1 MKTTS
6 MTTYRTLLQN
16 LTRGS
21 TRLNDWRIKTAT
33 GKRLNKPSDDP
44 TAIRPVL
51 NARTQISASERYL
64 RTMDTVQDRLDNA
77 EGYLYNTENI
87 LVRVKELAISAGDGA
102 YSPEDLTLLADE
114 LALRREEL
122 LDAAN
127 ANIDGKF
134 IFAGYQDNVQPFV
147 LNDNYDP
154 AAYNA
159 DDPSSWSVHYKG
171 DPHAIQMEI
180 GPGALVDSSVPG
192 NELFLGL
199 KDTNGD
205 GTLEQTGTD
214 LFGVLDRMEQALR
227 ANDPDTVIDELGTL
241 DEGADQVRRLHG
253 SLGIVGQRLDT
264 ARDHMETLNIDMQT
278 ILSRYEDID
287 LVEAVSNMTQE
298 EMAFDA
304 ALKVSARVQELNI
317 LKYF

>member
-64 RTMDTVQDRLDNA
+64 RTMDTVQDRLDNS

-134 IFAGYQDNVQPFV
+134 IFAGYQDNAQPFV
-147 LNDNYDP
+147 LNPVYDP
-154 AAYNA
+154 AAYDPA
-159 DDPSSWSVHYKG
+159 DPATWSVQYVG
-171 DPHAIQMEI
+171 DTHAVQMEI
-180 GPGALVDSSVPG
+180 GPGALVDSSLPG

-199 KDTNGD
+199 KDTDGD

-227 ANDPDTVIDELGTL
+227 ANNPDAVLAELGTL
-241 DEGADQVRRLHG
+241 DQGADQVRRLHG

-264 ARDHMETLNIDMQT
+264 ARAHMETLNIDMQT

-287 LVEAVSNMTQE
+287 LVEAVSNMSQE

>member
-51 NARTQISASERYL
+51 NARTQISASDRYL
-64 RTMDTVQDRLDNA
+64 RTMDTVQDRLDNS

-134 IFAGYQDNVQPFV
+134 IFAGYKDNAQPFV

-154 AAYNA
+154 DAY
-159 DDPSSWSVHYKG
+159 DPAVPSTWSVQYVG

-199 KDTNGD
+199 KNTN
-205 GTLEQTGTD
+205 EQTGID

-227 ANDPDTVIDELGTL
+227 ANNPDAVLAELGTL
-241 DEGADQVRRLHG
+241 DQGADQVRRLHG

-264 ARDHMETLNIDMQT
+264 ARAHMETLNIDMQT